1 MSPTI
6 IQSRK
11 PEYLTAECI
20 SCNTP
25 VEFLMPKTTGEVIY
39 IECYQCKQVLS
50 IDIQYPQKGATASS
64 TSSSTS
70 SPKPSSTN
78 TKKDAPVS
86 KPRKTGKGTDADP
99 LETELY
105 DILGVPVDAT
115 AAAIK
120 KSYRTLALQNHPDKN
135 PDPEAH
141 AKFQKISEAYQ
152 ILSDPKLRSDY
163 NQYGHNKDV
172 SPEGGFV
179 NPEAFFKQQFG
190 GDRFVD
196 IIGEIS
202 IGRDMRDALNEGDE
216 EDANLTPEEKAK
228 REASANE
235 VKDKARD
242 EARQARVDK
251 LVKNLTHKLSI
262 YTDGPCDYNAAK
274 AYQEMIRLEA
284 EDLKAESYG
293 VELLHA
299 IGFTYT
305 LKAKQYLGKNEMLG
319 LGSWFHGVREKG
331 HILSETVSTLRA
343 AMDLQQSFTQLQE
356 AEKEEMD
363 ADAKKVLEEA
373 AATKG
378 LRALWKGSKLE
389 VEGVLREVCDKTLS
403 DPSVPKATLLKR
415 ASALKIIGAV
425 FEGVKS
431 DNPTPLPAEK

>member
-1 MSPTI
+1 MVPALI
-6 IQSRK
+6 ESRK
-11 PEYLTAECI
+11 PQYLTAECI

-25 VEFLMPKTTGEVIY
+25 VEFLMPKSTGEVIF
-39 IECYQCKQVLS
+39 IKCYACKQVLS
-50 IDIQYPQKGATASS
+50 IDNQFPQKS
-64 TSSSTS
+64 TSSTTSGTST
-70 SPKPSSTN
+70 PKSGVNSN
-78 TKKDAPVS
+78 KKETKPK
-86 KPRKTGKGTDADP
+86 RTGLGTDAKP

-115 AAAIK
+115 PTAIK
-120 KSYRTLALQNHPDKN
+120 KNYRALALQNHPDKN
-135 PDPEAH
+135 PDPDAH

-163 NQYGHNKDV
+163 NMYGQNKDV

-202 IGRDMRDALNEGDE
+202 IGRDMRDALNES
-216 EDANLTPEEKAK
+216 EDDTVELTPEEKAK
-228 REASANE
+228 QEAAVSQT
-235 VKDKARD
+235 RD
-242 EARQARVDK
+242 DARQARVDK
-251 LVKNLTHKLSI
+251 LVKNLVHKLSI
-262 YTDGPCDYNAAK
+262 YTDGPCDYNAAV
-274 AYQEMIRLEA
+274 AYQEMVRLEA
-284 EDLKAESYG
+284 EELKAESYG

-305 LKAKQYLGKNEMLG
+305 LKAKQYLGKSEMLG

-363 ADAKKVLEEA
+363 EVAKKALEEA
-373 AATKG
+373 AASKG

-389 VEGVLREVCDKTLS
+389 VEGVLRDVCDKVLG
-403 DPSVPKATLLKR
+403 DPDVPKATLLRR
-415 ASALKIIGAV
+415 ASALKIIGAI
-425 FEGVKS
+425 FEGVKA
-431 DNPTPLPAEK
+431 DKPTTP

>member
-1 MSPTI
+1 MGPTI
-6 IQSRK
+6 IESRK
-11 PEYLTAECI
+11 PQYLTAECI

-39 IECYQCKQVLS
+39 IECFSCKQVLS
-50 IDIQYPQKGATASS
+50 IDIQYPQKGGSASATAGTGTPNS
-64 TSSSTS
+64 
-70 SPKPSSTN
+70 N
-78 TKKDAPVS
+78 NKKDAPSS
-86 KPRKTGKGTDADP
+86 KPKRTGAGSDASP

-115 AAAIK
+115 ATQIK
-120 KSYRTLALQNHPDKN
+120 KNYRALALQNHPDKN

-152 ILSDPKLRSDY
+152 VLSDPKLRSDY

-179 NPEAFFKQQFG
+179 NPEAFFKSQFG

-202 IGRDMRDALNEGDE
+202 IGRDMRDALNEPEDE
-216 EDANLTPEEKAK
+216 EAANMTPEEKAK
-228 REASANE
+228 REASITE
-235 VKDKARD
+235 TKDKARD
-242 EARQARVDK
+242 DARQARVDK
-251 LVKNLTHKLSI
+251 LVKNLVHKLSI
-262 YTDGPCDYNAAK
+262 YTEGPCDYNAAK
-274 AYQEMIRLEA
+274 SYQEIIRLEA
-284 EDLKAESYG
+284 EELKGESYG

-331 HILSETVSTLRA
+331 HILTETVSTLRA
-343 AMDLQQSFTQLQE
+343 AMDLQQSFSQLQE

-363 ADAKKVLEEA
+363 EAAKKALEEA
-373 AATKG
+373 AASKG

-389 VEGVLREVCDKTLS
+389 VE
-403 DPSVPKATLLKR
+403 
-415 ASALKIIGAV
+415 
-425 FEGVKS
+425 
-431 DNPTPLPAEK
+431 

>member
-6 IQSRK
+6 IESRK
-11 PEYLTAECI
+11 PQYLTAECI

-25 VEFLMPKTTGEVIY
+25 VEFLMPKPNGEVIY
-39 IECYQCKQVLS
+39 IECYACKQVLS
-50 IDIQYPQKGATASS
+50 IDIQYPPKGAASS
-64 TSSSTS
+64 TSSTPNS
-70 SPKPSSTN
+70 SNSN
-78 TKKDAPVS
+78 TKKDASSS
-86 KPRKTGKGTDADP
+86 KPKRTGTGTDASP
-99 LETELY
+99 LESELY
-105 DILGVPVDAT
+105 DILGVPVDASPSL
-115 AAAIK
+115 IK
-120 KSYRTLALQNHPDKN
+120 KNYRALALQNHPDKN

-163 NQYGHNKDV
+163 NMYGQNKDV

-202 IGRDMRDALNEGDE
+202 IGRDMRDALNEPEDE
-216 EDANLTPEEKAK
+216 STADLSPEEKAK
-228 REASANE
+228 REASVSE
-235 VKDKARD
+235 IKDKARD

-251 LVKNLTHKLSI
+251 LVKNLIHKLSI
-262 YTDGPCDYNAAK
+262 YTDGPCDYTAAK

-284 EDLKAESYG
+284 EELKAESYG

-356 AEKEEMD
+356 AEKEPMD
-363 ADAKKVLEEA
+363 EAAKKALEEA
-373 AATKG
+373 AASKG

-389 VEGVLREVCDKTLS
+389 VEGVLRDVCDKTLN
-403 DPSVPKATLLKR
+403 DPTVPKTTLIKR
-415 ASALKIIGAV
+415 ASALKMIGAV
-425 FEGVKS
+425 FEVVKA
-431 DNPTPLPAEK
+431 DKPAEP

>member
-1 MSPTI
+1 MGPTI
-6 IQSRK
+6 LESRK
-11 PEYLTAECI
+11 PQYLTAECI

-25 VEFLMPKTTGEVIY
+25 VEFLMPQAKGEVIY
-39 IECYQCKQVLS
+39 IECYACKQVLS

-64 TSSSTS
+64 TARGTDTPKTSSSSTS
-70 SPKPSSTN
+70 AKPK
-78 TKKDAPVS
+78 
-86 KPRKTGKGTDADP
+86 RTGAGTDASP
-99 LETELY
+99 LESALY
-105 DILGVPVDAT
+105 DILGVAVDAT
-115 AAAIK
+115 PAQIK
-120 KSYRTLALQNHPDKN
+120 KNYRALALQNHPDKN
-135 PDPEAH
+135 PDPDAH
-141 AKFQKISEAYQ
+141 EKFQKISEAYQ

-163 NQYGHNKDV
+163 NMYGQNKDV

-202 IGRDMRDALNEGDE
+202 IGRDMRDALNEPEDE
-216 EDANLTPEEKAK
+216 TSADLSPEEKAK
-228 REASANE
+228 REATASE
-235 VKDKARD
+235 SKDKARD

-251 LVKNLTHKLSI
+251 LVKNLIHKLSI
-262 YTDGPCDYNAAK
+262 YTDGPCDYGAAK
-274 AYQEMIRLEA
+274 AYQEMVRLEA
-284 EDLKAESYG
+284 EELKAESYG

-305 LKAKQYLGKNEMLG
+305 LKAKQYLGKNEMMG

-343 AMDLQQSFTQLQE
+343 AMDLQQSFSQLQE

-363 ADAKKVLEEA
+363 EAAKKALEEA
-373 AATKG
+373 AASKG

-389 VEGVLREVCDKTLS
+389 VEGVLRDVCDKALS

-425 FEGVKS
+425 FEGVKA
-431 DNPTPLPAEK
+431 DKPVTP

>member
-1 MSPTI
+1 MGPTI
-6 IQSRK
+6 IESRK
-11 PEYLTAECI
+11 PQYLTAECI
-20 SCNTP
+20 SCSTP
-25 VEFLMPKTTGEVIY
+25 VEFLMPKTNGEVIY
-39 IECYQCKQVLS
+39 IECYACKQVLS
-50 IDIQYPQKGATASS
+50 IDIQYPQKGASASTTTGTGTATPNSNGS
-64 TSSSTS
+64 NS
-70 SPKPSSTN
+70 
-78 TKKDAPVS
+78 KKDAPSS
-86 KPRKTGKGTDADP
+86 KSKRTGAGTDANP
-99 LETELY
+99 LESELY

-115 AAAIK
+115 PAQIK
-120 KSYRTLALQNHPDKN
+120 KNYRALALQNHPDKN

-141 AKFQKISEAYQ
+141 AKFQMISEAYQ

-163 NQYGHNKDV
+163 NKYGHNKDV

-202 IGRDMRDALNEGDE
+202 IGRDMRDALNEPEDE
-216 EDANLTPEEKAK
+216 TATDLTPEEKAK
-228 REASANE
+228 REASASE

-251 LVKNLTHKLSI
+251 LVKNLVHKLSI
-262 YTDGPCDYNAAK
+262 YTDGPCDYDAAK

-363 ADAKKVLEEA
+363 EAAKKALEDA
-373 AATKG
+373 AASKG

-389 VEGVLREVCDKTLS
+389 VEGVLRDVCDKVLGDLT
-403 DPSVPKATLLKR
+403 VPKSTQLKR

-425 FEGVKS
+425 FEGVKP
-431 DNPTPLPAEK
+431 DKLATP

>member
-6 IQSRK
+6 IESRK
-11 PEYLTAECI
+11 PQYLTAECI

-25 VEFLMPKTTGEVIY
+25 VEFLMPKSSGEVTY
-39 IECYQCKQVLS
+39 IECYACKQVLS
-50 IDIQYPQKGATASS
+50 IDIQYPSKGSATS
-64 TSSSTS
+64 TSSSASSAGTKNGTS
-70 SPKPSSTN
+70 N
-78 TKKDAPVS
+78 TKKENTSS
-86 KPRKTGKGTDADP
+86 KPRRTGTGNDASP

-115 AAAIK
+115 PSLIK
-120 KSYRTLALQNHPDKN
+120 KNYRALALQNHPDKN

-163 NQYGHNKDV
+163 NKYGQNKDV

-202 IGRDMRDALNEGDE
+202 IGRDMRDALNEPEDE
-216 EDANLTPEEKAK
+216 ADANLSPEEKAK
-228 REASANE
+228 REAAASE
-235 VKDKARD
+235 IKDKARD

-251 LVKNLTHKLSI
+251 LVKNLIHKLSI
-262 YTDGPCDYNAAK
+262 YTEGACDAVAAK
-274 AYQEMIRLEA
+274 AYEEMIRLEA
-284 EDLKAESYG
+284 QDLKAESYG

-356 AEKEEMD
+356 AEKEPMD
-363 ADAKKVLEEA
+363 ENAKKVLEEA
-373 AATKG
+373 AASKG

-389 VEGVLREVCDKTLS
+389 VEGVLRDVCDRTLS
-403 DPSVPKATLLKR
+403 DPTVPKATLLKR
-415 ASALKIIGAV
+415 AAALKIIGAV
-425 FEGVKS
+425 FESVQADKPV
-431 DNPTPLPAEK
+431 DP

>member
-1 MSPTI
+1 MGPTI
-6 IQSRK
+6 IESRK
-11 PEYLTAECI
+11 PQYLTAECI

-25 VEFLMPKTTGEVIY
+25 VEFLMPQTSGEVIY
-39 IECYQCKQVLS
+39 IECYACKQVLS
-50 IDIQYPQKGATASS
+50 IDIQYPQKGPASASS
-64 TSSSTS
+64 ASSSNTKAGGS
-70 SPKPSSTN
+70 
-78 TKKDAPVS
+78 TKKDGAATA
-86 KPRKTGKGTDADP
+86 KPRRTGTGTDASP
-99 LETELY
+99 LESELY
-105 DILGVPVDAT
+105 DILGVPTDAT
-115 AAAIK
+115 PALIK
-120 KSYRTLALQNHPDKN
+120 KNYRALALQNHPDKN

-163 NQYGHNKDV
+163 NMYGQNKDV

-202 IGRDMRDALNEGDE
+202 IGRDMRDALNEPEDESTGD
-216 EDANLTPEEKAK
+216 LSPEEKAK
-228 REASANE
+228 RDASVTE
-235 VKDKARD
+235 TKDKARD

-251 LVKNLTHKLSI
+251 LVQNLIHKLSI

-284 EDLKAESYG
+284 EELKAESYG

-343 AMDLQQSFTQLQE
+343 AMDLQQSFSQLQE

-363 ADAKKVLEEA
+363 EAAKKALEEA

-389 VEGVLREVCDKTLS
+389 VEGVLRDVCDRTLG
-403 DPSVPKATLLKR
+403 DTTVPKAVLLKR

-425 FEGVKS
+425 FEGVKA
-431 DNPTPLPAEK
+431 DKTTTTPTP

>member
-1 MSPTI
+1 MEPTI
-6 IQSRK
+6 IKSRK
-11 PEYLTAECI
+11 PQYLTAECVG
-20 SCNTP
+20 CKTP
-25 VEFLMPKTTGEVIY
+25 VEFPIPKSTGDVTY
-39 IECYQCKQVLS
+39 IECYVCKQVLS
-50 IDIQYPQKGATASS
+50 IDIQYPEKGASASAS
-64 TSSSTS
+64 TGTS
-70 SPKPSSTN
+70 SPKSSSSNNNKKDGPSS
-78 TKKDAPVS
+78 
-86 KPRKTGKGTDADP
+86 KPKRTGTGTDASP

-115 AAAIK
+115 PAQIK
-120 KSYRTLALQNHPDKN
+120 KNYRALALQNHPDKN
-135 PDPEAH
+135 PDPDAH

-152 ILSDPKLRSDY
+152 VLSDPKLRSDY
-163 NQYGHNKDV
+163 NMYGHNKDV
-172 SPEGGFV
+172 SPEGGF
-179 NPEAFFKQQFG
+179 AFFKQQFG

-202 IGRDMRDALNEGDE
+202 IGRDMRDALNDPEDE
-216 EDANLTPEEKAK
+216 TTAGLSPEEKAK

-235 VKDKARD
+235 SKDKARD

-251 LVKNLTHKLSI
+251 LVKNLIHKLSI
-262 YTDGPCDYNAAK
+262 FTDGPCDLEAAK
-274 AYQEMIRLEA
+274 GYQEMIRLEA

-356 AEKEEMD
+356 AEKEAMD
-363 ADAKKVLEEA
+363 EAAKKALEEA
-373 AATKG
+373 AASKG

-389 VEGVLREVCDKTLS
+389 VEGVLRDVCDKVLG
-403 DPSVPKATLLKR
+403 DPAVPKATLLER
-415 ASALKIIGAV
+415 ARALKIIGAV
-425 FEGVKS
+425 YEGVKP
-431 DNPTPLPAEK
+431 DKPTTP

>member
-6 IQSRK
+6 IESRK
-11 PEYLTAECI
+11 PQYLTAECI

-25 VEFLMPKTTGEVIY
+25 VEFLMPKPNGEVIY
-39 IECYQCKQVLS
+39 IECYACKQVLS
-50 IDIQYPQKGATASS
+50 IDIQYPPKGAASS
-64 TSSSTS
+64 TSSTPNS
-70 SPKPSSTN
+70 SNSN
-78 TKKDAPVS
+78 TKKDAPSS
-86 KPRKTGKGTDADP
+86 KPKRTGTGTDASP
-99 LETELY
+99 LESELY
-105 DILGVPVDAT
+105 DILGVPVDASPSL
-115 AAAIK
+115 IK
-120 KSYRTLALQNHPDKN
+120 KNYRALALQNHPDKN

-163 NQYGHNKDV
+163 NMYGQNKDV

-202 IGRDMRDALNEGDE
+202 IGRDMRDALNEPEDE
-216 EDANLTPEEKAK
+216 STTDLSPEEKAK
-228 REASANE
+228 REASVSE
-235 VKDKARD
+235 IKDKARD

-251 LVKNLTHKLSI
+251 LVKNLIHKLSI

-284 EDLKAESYG
+284 EELKAESYG
-293 VELLHA
+293 IELLHA

-356 AEKEEMD
+356 AEKEPMD
-363 ADAKKVLEEA
+363 EAAKKALEEA
-373 AATKG
+373 AASKG

-389 VEGVLREVCDKTLS
+389 VEGVLRDVCDKTLS
-403 DPSVPKATLLKR
+403 DPTVPKTTLIKR
-415 ASALKIIGAV
+415 ASALKMIGAV
-425 FEGVKS
+425 FEAVKA
-431 DNPTPLPAEK
+431 DKPAEP

>member
-6 IQSRK
+6 IESRK
-11 PEYLTAECI
+11 PQYLTAECI

-25 VEFLMPKTTGEVIY
+25 VEFLMPKPNGEVIY
-39 IECYQCKQVLS
+39 IECYACKQVLS
-50 IDIQYPQKGATASS
+50 IDIQYPPKGAASS
-64 TSSSTS
+64 TSSTPNS
-70 SPKPSSTN
+70 SNSN
-78 TKKDAPVS
+78 TKKDASSS
-86 KPRKTGKGTDADP
+86 KPKRTGTGTDASP
-99 LETELY
+99 LESELY
-105 DILGVPVDAT
+105 DILGVPVDASPSL
-115 AAAIK
+115 IK
-120 KSYRTLALQNHPDKN
+120 KNYRALALQNHPDKN

-163 NQYGHNKDV
+163 NMYGQNKDV

-202 IGRDMRDALNEGDE
+202 IGRDMRDALNEPEDE
-216 EDANLTPEEKAK
+216 STADLSPEEKAK
-228 REASANE
+228 REASVSE
-235 VKDKARD
+235 IKDKARD

-251 LVKNLTHKLSI
+251 LVKNLIHKLSI
-262 YTDGPCDYNAAK
+262 YTDGPCDYTAAK

-284 EDLKAESYG
+284 EELKAESYG

-356 AEKEEMD
+356 AEKEPMD
-363 ADAKKVLEEA
+363 EAAKKVLEEA
-373 AATKG
+373 AASKG

-389 VEGVLREVCDKTLS
+389 VEGVLRDVCDKTLS
-403 DPSVPKATLLKR
+403 DSTVPKTTLIKR
-415 ASALKIIGAV
+415 ASALKMIGAV
-425 FEGVKS
+425 FEAVKA
-431 DNPTPLPAEK
+431 DKPAEP